1 MLAAGANPIFAHTS
15 LLGCLEVESEASNER
30 FFPRPSAIE
39 SAAVAGQGSILVVHG
54 LGSYDAPW
62 MDQN

>member
-1 MLAAGANPIFAHTS
+1 MALALASFGP

-39 SAAVAGQGSILVVHG
+39 SAAVAGQGSIFSL
-54 LGSYDAPW
+54 
-62 MDQN
+62 